1 METAIRKVRR
11 GDENTLAYIQT
22 ESWKAAFA
30 GILDEET
37 LVKYT
42 DLNRA
47 VAMYRRLLDNNTGNG
62 YILSVDGKAH
72 CIAYWDAARDAQY
85 GGKAELICI
94 HSLPDNWHKGYGS
107 QMMDQVLSDIRE
119 AGYSE
124 AVLWV
129 FRDNIRARAFYEAE
143 GFTMTGISK
152 PAFDTEEV
160 LYSKGL

>member
-62 YILSVDGKAH
+62 YILSVDGKA
-72 CIAYWDAARDAQY
+72 Q
-85 GGKAELICI
+85 
-94 HSLPDNWHKGYGS
+94 
-107 QMMDQVLSDIRE
+107 
-119 AGYSE
+119 
-124 AVLWV
+124 
-129 FRDNIRARAFYEAE
+129 
-143 GFTMTGISK
+143 
-152 PAFDTEEV
+152 PA
-160 LYSKGL
+160 